1 MAYDEALAERVRNA
15 IGDRPEITER
25 KMFGGLA
32 FMAGGNM
39 FIGVM
44 SGQLMCRVGAEAH
57 DAAMARPGASLM
69 DFTGRPMK
77 GYVYV
82 GSPGIDD
89 DAGLEEWVEETYAFA
104 TSLPSKPKKPS
115 RMPRGKL

>member
-1 MAYDEALAERVRNA
+1 MAYDEALAQRVREA

-44 SGQLMCRVGAEAH
+44 ANQLMCRVGAEGH
-57 DAAMARPGASLM
+57 DAAMSRPGASLM

-89 DAGLEEWVEETYAFA
+89 DAGLKNWVDESYAFA
-104 TSLPSKPKKPS
+104 TSLPPKMNKP
-115 RMPRGKL
+115 PRTPRRKT